1 MSRLFRSHSLGA
13 FAVIMAAC
21 LGLSVLGQT
30 PAAPSPVAA
39 GAAPAQ
45 QQASGSASASD
56 KGVTILHAHTN
67 LVVVDVVVTDS
78 KHNPVHGL
86 KASDFTLLENNKPQQ
101 IRNFDEHSATEDT
114 EMFTPGP
121 KLPAGLFTNQAPAPA
136 AGPVN
141 VLLLDYLNTPLAV
154 QPYARKQLLD
164 FLDKAPKGTRIAI
177 FGLTEKLDMLQG
189 FTTDPAVL
197 RNALTAKSGAPR
209 ASDLLL
215 DSTNGGTMND
225 TTLSDNLLGGQTV
238 ADGGFWT
245 QDMIDD
251 IGRFQAI
258 QTAFTEDLRAKYT
271 LAGFQLLAR
280 YLVGI
285 PGRKNVIWFS
295 AGFPLNVDPNPN
307 LADPNDSVVRNDEQV
322 RITDNML
329 TRAQVA
335 VYPVD
340 ARGVFTD
347 PAKDAMNNVTSIS
360 ATSGSDAAEEQMEFM
375 QQTSQEHESM
385 FAMAEDTGGEAFVN
399 TNNLTAAVTKAVEDG
414 SNYYTLTYTPTN
426 PEWDGR
432 FRAFKLKVEQQ
443 PGLKLSYRTGYFADD
458 PNDRSKVV
466 AGETAMAS
474 GPANTMV
481 TAMMHG
487 GPDPAEILF
496 KVRIR
501 PAAAPPEE
509 TPLANNKTNPDPKVK
524 VVGPFKEYGVDLVP
538 DAHAVSC
545 PLTPTG
551 AHRCALEVLTYVYD
565 RDGQLL
571 ITAHN
576 AVSQALSAADYAKMQ
591 NSGMMAFHQE
601 VSVPVKGQYSL
612 RCAIH
617 DLNSDRVGAVEVPVS
632 AVAKL
637 DPLKPLLAANAP
649 APGASAG
656 AAAPAAAPAAP
667 SEAPAGTVTG
677 PK

>member
-1 MSRLFRSHSLGA
+1 LAVNLFFVGYLA
-13 FAVIMAAC
+13 
-21 LGLSVLGQT
+21 L
-30 PAAPSPVAA
+30 PASARAQ
-39 GAAPAQ
+39 AQ
-45 QQASGSASASD
+45 QQVSASSE
-56 KGVTILHAHTN
+56 GVTTLHTHTN

-78 KHNPVHGL
+78 KHNPIHGL
-86 KASDFTLLENNKPQQ
+86 KGSDFTLFENNKPQQ
-101 IRNFDEHSATEDT
+101 IRNFEEHSTTLDAEK
-114 EMFTPGP
+114 FVPAP
-121 KLPAGLFTNQAPAPA
+121 KLPPGLFTNQAPAPA
-136 AGPVN
+136 GGPVN

-197 RNALTAKSGAPR
+197 KAALTGKNGAPR
-209 ASDLLL
+209 ASDILL
-215 DSTNGGTMND
+215 DSTNGGSMTD
-225 TTLSDNLLGGQTV
+225 TNLSDNLLGGATV
-238 ADGGFWT
+238 SDGGFIT
-245 QDMIDD
+245 QEMIDD
-251 IGRFQAI
+251 INRFQAL
-258 QTAFTEDLRAKYT
+258 QTSFTQDLRAKYT
-271 LAGFQLLAR
+271 LGGFQALAR

-295 AGFPLNVDPNPN
+295 AGFPLNVDPNVN
-307 LADPNDSVVRNDEQV
+307 EGDPNDSVVRNDDEI
-322 RITDNML
+322 RKTDNLL
-329 TRAQVA
+329 TRAQIA

-347 PAKDAMNNVTSIS
+347 PANDVSQHITSIS
-360 ATSGSDAAEEQMEFM
+360 GSSGSDAADEQLQFM

-399 TNNLTAAVTKAVEDG
+399 SNNLTQSVTKAVEDG

-432 FRAFKLKVEQQ
+432 FRAIKVKVEEQ
-443 PGLKLSYRTGYFADD
+443 PGLKLTYREGYYADD

-466 AGETAMAS
+466 AGQSAMAA
-474 GPANTMV
+474 GPANAMI

-501 PAAAPPEE
+501 PAATPPEAA
-509 TPLANNKTNPDPKVK
+509 PLSSNHTNPDPKVK
-524 VVGPFKEYGVDLVP
+524 VEGPYKEYGVDLVP

-545 PLTPTG
+545 PITSTG
-551 AHRCALEVLTYVYD
+551 THRCALEVNTYVYNP
-565 RDGQLL
+565 DGQLL
-571 ITAHN
+571 IMAHN
-576 AVSQALSAADYAKMQ
+576 ALSQSMSAADYERLQ
-591 NSGMMAFHQE
+591 NSGTGIAFHQE
-601 VSVPVKGQYSL
+601 ISVPVKGQYYL
-612 RCAIH
+612 RTAIH

-637 DPLKPLLAANAP
+637 DPLKPLIAANTPTPAAGSNGSASGAEPGAAPTAPPSVAP
-649 APGASAG
+649 AEPET
-656 AAAPAAAPAAP
+656 AP
-667 SEAPAGTVTG
+667 
-677 PK
+677 K